1 MTTIPLLDER
11 REFYLRQFREHQ
23 PGYFGGCPL
32 CPGVKGRC
40 APRREAADAL
50 DELDVDLSQP
60 SSPHSEAMKLYYIE
74 EYRAHR
80 DCGPDLD
87 CGHIARQHL
96 LACGI
101 DPAEV
106 A

>member
-1 MTTIPLLDER
+1 MNQLEATDR
-11 REFYLRQFREHQ
+11 REYYLRQWREHQ
-23 PGYFGGCPL
+23 PGSFGGCPI
-32 CPGVKGRC
+32 CGGTGRC
-40 APRREAADAL
+40 DPRREAADTL

-60 SSPHSEAMKLYYIE
+60 PPSRVSEAVTLLYLE
-74 EYRAHR
+74 EYRVHR
-80 DCGPDLD
+80 DCGPGLD

-96 LACGI
+96 IACGI